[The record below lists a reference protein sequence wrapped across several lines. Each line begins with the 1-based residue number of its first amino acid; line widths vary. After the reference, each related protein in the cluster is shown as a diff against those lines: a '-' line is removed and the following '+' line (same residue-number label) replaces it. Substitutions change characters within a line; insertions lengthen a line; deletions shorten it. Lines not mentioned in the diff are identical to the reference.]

1 MSGTDTV
8 RPRRSTGVGWWG
20 AVLFA
25 TLLVSV
31 AVAGGAGVG
40 QGAATEEGDEPVATF
55 NATGTEGFVAID
67 ANSPDDPI
75 TFPTPDEVERPI
87 SLDAEVF
94 DNGTWRSTAV
104 SFPDLGEEQLGFPVQ
119 IRLDAPRPFE
129 GTIDRE
135 TGEMTADAALEIS
148 VPDANATI
156 PVRANL
162 TTGMSG
168 EMQGETESLDTD
180 SATVTLVGNG
190 FTVPEETGNTVID
203 GFVGLPAP
211 EPGTNWFSLTLEM
224 SFDTESGVVAG
235 LVEST
240 EGGAVEGATV
250 SLGDRQTTTRSD
262 GSYEFDAPV
271 GTGEVTVE
279 RFGFDGASESTTV
292 VAGATTT
299 VDVELAPVDTGTV
312 AGTVESADGDP
323 VGGATVTVGD
333 RQVTTG
339 ADGSYE
345 LGVETGTRELAVSA
359 DGFADTSRSV
369 VIEADTLSTGDVRLD
384 PANPEFAPV
393 TLVTSDATV
402 GETVEVTAFVQNVGA
417 VEGTELVTV
426 SVGDESVT
434 ESVTLGPAQVGTV
447 SLGWEAGADDEGT
460 YEATVTVSN
469 RTEQTGVVVEGPE
482 FTVDVS
488 AGDVVPGD
496 TATVIATV
504 RNSGDVAGERA
515 VTVSL
520 TGGVVDPVTES
531 VELGPGEE
539 TEVNLEWETAEEDAG
554 EYEAAAEVGGQ
565 TATERVVVDES
576 VGEADFLVT
585 STGGYMAYGY
595 DTLAEADGQGLEFP
609 DKNAGEDPIRIWG
622 VIDEEA
628 GTWESVRTEFPT
640 IVQEGLEGTIEAI
653 GGLQGQ
659 VDRETGFLT
668 ATATYRVVIEG
679 DEDTA
684 FEFNMTMT
692 TEESGEMT
700 DIGSYRETNDTF
712 AEVTFVSN
720 EFRVDDRTG
729 DSLADSTL
737 NLPSP
742 ERGQNYVELEFEV
755 DYDPDEQPDGTRQD
769 QPGGDDGGTVETEA
783 SGTLVATVGQGLGVL
798 GLVGVLV
805 VALAGLYARVA
816 GGDGETGG

>member
-1 MSGTDTV
+1 
-8 RPRRSTGVGWWG
+8 
-20 AVLFA
+20 VLFV

-40 QGAATEEGDEPVATF
+40 QATATQDGDEPVATF

-67 ANSPDDPI
+67 AGSPDDPI

-94 DNGTWRSTAV
+94 GNGTWQSTDV

-119 IRLDAPRPFE
+119 IRLEAPRPFE

-135 TGEMTADAALEIS
+135 TGEMTVDAALEII
-148 VPDANATI
+148 VPDADATI

-162 TTGMSG
+162 TTGASG
-168 EMQGETESLDTD
+168 EMQGETAGLDTD
-180 SATVTLVGNG
+180 SATVTLVGNE

-211 EPGTNWFSLTLEM
+211 EAGTNWFSLTLEL
-224 SFDTESGVVAG
+224 SFDTETGVIDGV
-235 LVEST
+235 VEST
-240 EGGAVEGATV
+240 EGGVVEGATV
-250 SLGDRQTTTRSD
+250 SLGDQQTTTGSD

-279 RFGFDGASESTTV
+279 RFGFDGTTESVTV
-292 VAGATTT
+292 GSGETTT
-299 VDVELAPVDTGTV
+299 VDVELAPVATGTV
-312 AGTVESADGDP
+312 AGTVESAGGDP
-323 VGGATVTVGD
+323 VEGATVTVGD

-339 ADGSYE
+339 ADGAYE
-345 LGVETGTRELAVSA
+345 LGVETGTRELAVGA
-359 DGFADTSRSV
+359 EGFADASRSV
-369 VIEADTLSTGDVRLD
+369 LVEADTVSREDIELD
-384 PANPEFAPV
+384 PANPAFAPV

-402 GETVEVTAFVQNVGA
+402 GETVEVTAFVQNTGA
-417 VEGTELVTV
+417 VAGTESVTV
-426 SVGDESVT
+426 SVGGESTT
-434 ESVTLGPAQVGTV
+434 ESVTLGPAQLGTV
-447 SLGWEAGADDEGT
+447 SLAWETATGDEGA
-460 YEATVTVSN
+460 YEAAVTVSN
-469 RTEQTGVVVEGPE
+469 RTEQAGVLVEGPA

-496 TATVIATV
+496 TVTVTATV

-539 TEVNLEWETAEEDAG
+539 TEVSLEWVTAEGDAG
-554 EYEAAAEVGGQ
+554 EYEATAEVGGQ

-576 VGEADFLVT
+576 VGEADFVVT

-595 DTLAEADGQGLEFP
+595 DTLADAEGQGLAFP

-622 VIDEEA
+622 VIDEAA

-640 IVQEGLEGTIEAI
+640 IVQEGLEGTVEAV

-659 VDRETGFLT
+659 VDREAGFLT

-700 DIGSYRETNDTF
+700 DIGSYRETNDTL

-742 ERGQNYVELEFEV
+742 ERGQNYVELDFEV

-769 QPGGDDGGTVETEA
+769 QPGDDDGGTVETEA

-798 GLVGVLV
+798 GLAAVLV
-805 VALAGLYARVA
+805 VALAGLYARVT
-816 GGDGETGG
+816 GGDGETGE